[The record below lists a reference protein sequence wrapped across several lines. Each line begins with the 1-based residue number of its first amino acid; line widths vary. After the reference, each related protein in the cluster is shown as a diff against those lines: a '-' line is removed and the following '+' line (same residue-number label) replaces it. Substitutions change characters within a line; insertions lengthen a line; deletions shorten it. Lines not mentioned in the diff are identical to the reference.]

1 MTNLRILIVD
11 ISVRYGGSNSRV
23 LGLME
28 SFPPA
33 SIALAALDKSP
44 LMRQAAAMNLEV
56 YPIARHKIDPR
67 IPFSLLRL
75 IQQKG
80 FQVLDAQNPQSKFW
94 SSFISRRAGAALVS
108 TLNSWYEAEYEGNL
122 KGRIYQWIER
132 VTTAKTDLFIAV
144 SQDIQIRLQN
154 QNRPKEAVVL
164 IPNAVEMNQDFIV
177 ADSTWLR
184 KRFEL
189 PQDSRVCTAVG
200 RLVWAKGYKHLI
212 NAIAKSNNPRLCC
225 VIIGEGRQKKEL
237 KELIKQN
244 SLQERIKLL
253 GFQEHRQALKIL
265 KSSDMCVMPS
275 LSEGTPIS
283 LLEGAMLGTP
293 IVASRVGGIPQL
305 VEDRKHALLVEPGN
319 EMELAEAIDYLL
331 QHPRYATR
339 LAKEARSHVAA
350 NFSRQ
355 AQQKATQAAY
365 LKAIERARQK
375 NINSN

>member
-44 LMRQAAAMNLEV
+44 LMRQAVARNLEV

-67 IPFSLLRL
+67 IPLSLLRL
-75 IQQKG
+75 IRQKD
-80 FQVLDAQNPQSKFW
+80 FQILDAQNPQSKLW
-94 SSFISRRAGAALVS
+94 SSLIARRAGLALVS
-108 TLNSWYEAEYEGNL
+108 TLNSWYEAEYKGNL
-122 KGRIYQWIER
+122 KGLIYQWMER
-132 VTTAKTDLFIAV
+132 MTTSRTDMFIAV
-144 SQDIQIRLQN
+144 SKDIQTHLRN
-154 QNRPKEAVVL
+154 QNLPKEAITL
-164 IPNAVEMNQDFIV
+164 IPNAVEIDQNSIT
-177 ADSTWLR
+177 ADSAWLR
-184 KRFEL
+184 NRFAL

-200 RLVWAKGYKHLI
+200 RLVWAKGYKYLI
-212 NAIAKSNNPRLCC
+212 KAIARSNDPRLCC

-244 SLQERIKLL
+244 SLQERVKLG
-253 GFQEHRQALKIL
+253 GFQEHGQALKIL
-265 KSSDMCVMPS
+265 KSSDIFAMPS

-283 LLEGAMLGTP
+283 LLEGAMLETP

-305 VEDRKHALLVEPGN
+305 VEDKKHALLVEPGN
-319 EMELAEAIDYLL
+319 EIELIEAIDYLL
-331 QHPRYATR
+331 QHPQYAIR
-339 LAKEARSHVAA
+339 LAKEARKHVAA

-365 LKAIERARQK
+365 LKAIEHSHK
-375 NINSN
+375 KINLN

>member
-1 MTNLRILIVD
+1 
-11 ISVRYGGSNSRV
+11 
-23 LGLME
+23 
-28 SFPPA
+28 
-33 SIALAALDKSP
+33 
-44 LMRQAAAMNLEV
+44 MRQAVAMNLEV

-80 FQVLDAQNPQSKFW
+80 FQVLDVQNPQSKLW

-132 VTTAKTDLFIAV
+132 MTTSRTDMFIAV
-144 SQDIQIRLQN
+144 SKDIQVHLKN
-154 QNRPKEAVVL
+154 QNLSKEMVVL
-164 IPNAVEMNQDFIV
+164 IPNAVEMNQDSIT

-184 KRFEL
+184 NRFDL

-212 NAIAKSNNPRLCC
+212 RAIAQSNDPRLCC

-237 KELIKQN
+237 EEMIKQN
-244 SLQERIKLL
+244 SLQERVKLG
-253 GFQEHRQALKIL
+253 GFQEHLQALKIL
-265 KSSDMCVMPS
+265 KSSDIFVMPS

-283 LLEGAMLGTP
+283 LLEGAMLGIP
-293 IVASRVGGIPQL
+293 IVASRIGGIPQL
-305 VEDRKHALLVEPGN
+305 VEDRRHALLVEPGN
-319 EMELAEAIDYLL
+319 ETELAEAIDYLL
-331 QHPRYATR
+331 QHPRHATQ
-339 LAKEARSHVAA
+339 LAKEARDHVAN

-365 LKAIERARQK
+365 LKAIERMHK
-375 NINSN
+375 KIK